1 MGLLNTKQRIIDAFI
16 TEEGRRQI
24 VDGQFKIEHYSFSDN
39 SAVYAKL
46 NLSGNVDPTVNVL
59 AFESVN
65 LPKDQVCFEADD
77 SGMLVGKTNSNVGLA
92 KGYIFIQNSGSK
104 QTTQASGSQ
113 FASLA
118 SELTEN
124 SLQSFKQLGI
134 LMSPDVYDQ
143 DVSTFK
149 MSDTTVS
156 FDISS
161 ENPIRSTELQEVQLD
176 KTNDFLQ
183 DKRLSHIPNFSYLPP
198 INKKKVGETTRR
210 LLGNYVNISQ
220 EKLTLP
226 NLMAELNTYRLKG
239 QEKKITFLE
248 TSRANNL
255 FGQFFEVGTNTI
267 KKLDVIDFGIHPNPN
282 NEQELMH
289 VFFVGKVFITTNQ
302 TYSFIHMFTIV
313 ME

>member
-39 SAVYAKL
+39 SAIYAKL

-59 AFESVN
+59 AFECVN

-118 SELTEN
+118 TELTEN

-143 DVSTFK
+143 DVSSFK
-149 MSDTTVS
+149 VSDTTVG
-156 FDISS
+156 FDIGP
-161 ENPIRSTELQEVQLD
+161 ENPIRSSELQEIELD

-183 DKRLSHIPNFSYLPP
+183 DKRLSHIPNFAYLPP

-210 LLGNYVNISQ
+210 TLGNYVNISQ

-255 FGQFFEVGTNTI
+255 FGQFFEIGTNTI

-282 NEQELMH
+282 NQQELMH
-289 VFFVGKVFITTNQ
+289 IFFVGKVFITTNQ

>member
-65 LPKDQVCFEADD
+65 LPKDQVCFESDD

-104 QTTQASGSQ
+104 QTTIASGSQ
-113 FASLA
+113 FASL
-118 SELTEN
+118 SNELTLN
-124 SLQSFKQLGI
+124 SLHSFQQLGI
-134 LMSPDVYDQ
+134 LMSPDIYDQ

-149 MSDTTVS
+149 LSDNFIS
-156 FDISS
+156 FDIGP
-161 ENPIRSTELQEVQLD
+161 ENPIRSTELQEIQID

-183 DKRLSHIPNFSYLPP
+183 DKRLSHIPNFAYLPP
-198 INKKKVGETTRR
+198 TNKKRVGETTARK
-210 LLGNYVNISQ
+210 LGNYVDIGQ
-220 EKLTLP
+220 EKLTVP
-226 NLMAELNTYRLKG
+226 NLLAELNTYRLKG

-248 TSRANNL
+248 TSRTNNL
-255 FGQFFEVGTNTI
+255 FCQFFEVGSNTI
-267 KKLDVIDFGIHPNPN
+267 KKLDVIDFGIYPNPS

-289 VFFVGKVFITTNQ
+289 VFFAGKVFVTSNQ